1 MALYSKGDKVIR
13 ISTNDK
19 GIIVGIG
26 PCGRGGRQLYKVNY
40 NGVETDELEGNL
52 MADCNMDDPF
62 ERCRNNVYGSY
73 IEFSKINTT
82 FKIQNSNIS
91 TISSLK
97 ASKTLFRPYQFKP
110 LLKFLNSD
118 NKRILVADEVGLG
131 KTIEAGHIMLELK
144 ARNEFRNAL
153 VICPI
158 SLQAKWKAEL
168 KDKFGLTFTIV
179 ESSKEL
185 IKMLQDHDGTVRAI
199 INYDKIRSKFDSE
212 KEIELNPLLNFL
224 SENSKK
230 FSFIL
235 CDEAHKMRNETTQT
249 YKGAE
254 KIMETADAVVFL
266 TATPIMISERNL
278 YNLLHL
284 LDNQRYSNYSIFEQG
299 LRENAPFIRALS
311 DLTTKKDLKVI
322 SKELANSEI
331 TLRLEVNDRVHTE
344 THLVKDHFKDFPL
357 FKRIMNRM
365 SSEEDSLTLRSQLQ
379 YDIMSMSQMNKTF
392 SRTRKREITTDWS
405 QAERHPYPCIIPLHE
420 EEQREFDSVIENYID
435 DNSYTDSWGEQHL
448 TLGGAL
454 GLVQKKRQIASS
466 VYAYLNDYNDL
477 IRGND
482 RYAERP
488 DAKFDELLKVI
499 ETVFKNGHRK
509 LIVFALFKKTLY
521 YLAIRLTA
529 AGYNS
534 VMIHGD
540 IQERQLVLDEF
551 RNNPQIQIMLSS
563 EVGSEGLDMQFCNSM
578 VNYDLPWNPMVVEQ
592 RIGRIDRFG
601 QESPIV
607 HIYNMIVK
615 DSIQEDIY
623 IRLLNRI
630 GIFHESIGDMEAI
643 LDAEVEKNGTKQV
656 VSLQQLYSKMEKEFF
671 CKNLSREERQKKIDE
686 IAQAFINE
694 KENIKKIE
702 EGLTN
707 ALTNDAYFRNEI
719 SRIIDN
725 NAYVT
730 ESELKSYLQMLI
742 KEHLTT
748 CQLES
753 LGDDIYSLEIPKSNP
768 KVLSS
773 FLMNHMPT
781 SEEGQSVFKQF
792 INSLR
797 DVTSVRLTFNQEVA
811 YKYRNLTFINL
822 YNPIIQAA
830 LIYFAKQRNENEKT
844 FRFDVKQEDIG
855 IDINKGLYFLS
866 IYQIE
871 TSKVIFGTKK
881 ITNTL
886 HPFLYD
892 VKECRIIDNLE
903 LTSKFYGKAQV
914 KGSYQRNDE
923 FEEIDSGVITNMQF
937 DLAEAVDDFRTQYTD
952 ELKLQADNSTLMIT
966 QQTQAYYKY
975 RIDSM
980 KVFIKNAEDRLDIA
994 RAINNEKEIRN
1005 AEGALRLH
1013 FSNLRNLE
1021 REMEDEIER
1030 VSKDHELEVRTNLLS
1045 INYINVK

>member
-13 ISTNDK
+13 ISTNDR

-26 PCGRGGRQLYKVNY
+26 PCGRGGRQLYKVSY
-40 NGVETDELEGNL
+40 NGVESDELEGNL
-52 MADCNMDDPF
+52 MSDYNMDDPF
-62 ERCRNNVYGSY
+62 ERCRNNIYGSFV
-73 IEFSKINTT
+73 EFSKINTT

-97 ASKTLFRPYQFKP
+97 ASKTLFKPYQFKP

-153 VICPI
+153 VVCPI
-158 SLQAKWKAEL
+158 SLQAKWKEEL
-168 KDKFGLTFTIV
+168 KDKFGLTFTIA
-179 ESSKEL
+179 ESHLEL
-185 IKMLQDHDGTVRAI
+185 VKMLQDQDGNVRAI
-199 INYDKIRSKFDSE
+199 INYDKIRSKMDSK

-224 SENSKK
+224 AENNKK

-254 KIMETADAVVFL
+254 IIMNTADSAVFL

-284 LDNQRYSNYSIFEQG
+284 LDNQRYSNYAIFEQG
-299 LRENAPFIRALS
+299 LRENAPFIKALS
-311 DLTTKKDLKVI
+311 DLTSKKDLRSI
-322 SKELANSEI
+322 ADELANAEI
-331 TLRLEVNDRVHTE
+331 TLRQEVNERIYTE
-344 THLVKDHFKDFPL
+344 IHLVKDHFKDFPL
-357 FKRIMNRM
+357 FKRIINRM
-365 SSEEDSLTLRSQLQ
+365 TSEEDSLTLRSQLQ
-379 YDIMSMSQMNKTF
+379 FDIMSMSQMNKTF
-392 SRTRKREITTDWS
+392 SRTRKREITTDWT
-405 QAERHPYPCIIPLHE
+405 QAERHPYPCIIPLNR
-420 EEQREFDSVIENYID
+420 EEQEEYDAVIENYID
-435 DNSYTDSWGEQHL
+435 DNSYEDFWGEQHL
-448 TLGGAL
+448 TLGGSL
-454 GLVQKKRQIASS
+454 GLVQKKRQVASS
-466 VYAYLNDYNDL
+466 VYGYLNDYNDL
-477 IRGND
+477 LRGYD
-482 RYAERP
+482 RYSDKP

-499 ETVFKNGHRK
+499 HTVFNNGPKK
-509 LIVFALFKKTLY
+509 LIVFALFKKTLH
-521 YLAIRLTA
+521 YLSIRLQK

-540 IQERQLVLDEF
+540 IHERQTVLDQF
-551 RNNPQIQIMLSS
+551 KNDSNIHIMLSS

-630 GIFHESIGDMEAI
+630 GIFRESIGDMEAI
-643 LDAEVEKNGTKQV
+643 LDKEIEKNGSKQV
-656 VSLQQLYSKMEKEFF
+656 ISLQQLYSQMEKEFF
-671 CKNLSREERQKKIDE
+671 CNNLSREERQKKIDE
-686 IAQAFINE
+686 IAQAIINE

-707 ALTNDAYFRNEI
+707 TLTNDAYFRNEI
-719 SRIIDN
+719 NRILDN

-730 ESELKSYLQMLI
+730 EIELKRYLQMLI

-748 CQLES
+748 CQLND
-753 LGDDIYSLEIPKSNP
+753 LGNGIYTLDLPKSNP

-773 FLMNHMPT
+773 FLIKHQPIGDEN
-781 SEEGQSVFKQF
+781 QIAFRQF
-792 INSLR
+792 INSIR
-797 DVTSVRLTFNQEVA
+797 EITSIRLTFDQNIA
-811 YKYRNLTFINL
+811 YKNREILFINL

-830 LIYFAKQRNENEKT
+830 LVYFSKQRNETEKT
-844 FRFDVKQEDIG
+844 FRFDVKKENLGVDIK
-855 IDINKGLYFLS
+855 KGLYFLS
-866 IYQIE
+866 IYQVE

-886 HPFLYD
+886 HPLLYD
-892 VKECRIIDNLE
+892 VQECNIINDHE
-903 LTSKFYGKAQV
+903 LTSRFYGKAQV
-914 KGSYQRNDE
+914 KGEYQRNDE
-923 FEEIDSGVITNMQF
+923 FVHIDDDVITNMQI
-937 DLAEAVDDFRTQYTD
+937 DLAEAVDNFRASHTD

-980 KVFIKNAEDRLDIA
+980 KSFIRNAEYRLDIA
-994 RAINNEKEIRN
+994 RTTNNEKEIRN

-1013 FSNLRNLE
+1013 LSNLRNLE
-1021 REMEDEIER
+1021 REMEDELER

-1045 INYINVK
+1045 INFINVK

>member
-1 MALYSKGDKVIR
+1 
-13 ISTNDK
+13 
-19 GIIVGIG
+19 
-26 PCGRGGRQLYKVNY
+26 
-40 NGVETDELEGNL
+40 
-52 MADCNMDDPF
+52 
-62 ERCRNNVYGSY
+62 
-73 IEFSKINTT
+73 
-82 FKIQNSNIS
+82 
-91 TISSLK
+91 
-97 ASKTLFRPYQFKP
+97 
-110 LLKFLNSD
+110 
-118 NKRILVADEVGLG
+118 
-131 KTIEAGHIMLELK
+131 
-144 ARNEFRNAL
+144 
-153 VICPI
+153 
-158 SLQAKWKAEL
+158 
-168 KDKFGLTFTIV
+168 
-179 ESSKEL
+179 
-185 IKMLQDHDGTVRAI
+185 
-199 INYDKIRSKFDSE
+199 
-212 KEIELNPLLNFL
+212 
-224 SENSKK
+224 
-230 FSFIL
+230 
-235 CDEAHKMRNETTQT
+235 
-249 YKGAE
+249 
-254 KIMETADAVVFL
+254 METADAVVFL

-311 DLTTKKDLKVI
+311 DLPTKKDLKLI
-322 SKELANSEI
+322 AEELANSEI
-331 TLRLEVNDRVHTE
+331 TLRLEVNERVHTE

-365 SSEEDSLTLRSQLQ
+365 STEEDSLTLRSQLQ

-435 DNSYTDSWGEQHL
+435 DNSYTDEWGEQHL

-454 GLVQKKRQIASS
+454 GLVQKKRQVASS

-477 IRGND
+477 LRGID
-482 RYAERP
+482 RFKEKP

-499 ETVFKNGHRK
+499 NTVFTNGPKK

-521 YLAIRLTA
+521 YLAIRLKA

-551 RNNPQIQIMLSS
+551 KNNSQVQIMLSS

-719 SRIIDN
+719 SRILDN

-730 ESELKSYLQMLI
+730 EPELKTYIQMLI

-748 CQLES
+748 CQLEN
-753 LGDDIYSLEIPKSNP
+753 LGEDIYLLEMPKSNP

-781 SEEGQSVFKQF
+781 GEENQSVFKQF
-792 INSLR
+792 VNYLR
-797 DVTSVRLTFNQEVA
+797 DLTSIRITFNQEVA
-811 YKYRNLTFINL
+811 YKNRDLIFINL

-830 LIYFAKQRNENEKT
+830 LIYFAKQRNDNEKT
-844 FRFDVKQEDIG
+844 FRFDVKLEDLG
-855 IDINKGLYFLS
+855 VDIKKGRYFLS

-892 VKECRIIDNLE
+892 IQECKIIDNPE
-903 LTSKFYGKAQV
+903 LTSKFYGKAQIN
-914 KGSYQRNDE
+914 GTYQRNDE
-923 FEEIDSGVITNMQF
+923 VEEIESDVITEMQL
-937 DLAEAVDDFRTQYTD
+937 DLAEAVDDFRTKYTD
-952 ELKLQADNSTLMIT
+952 ELKLQADNSTLMIK

-1013 FSNLRNLE
+1013 FSNLRTLE

>member
-26 PCGRGGRQLYKVNY
+26 PCGRGGRQLYKVSY

-62 ERCRNNVYGSY
+62 DRCRNNVFGSY

-199 INYDKIRSKFDSE
+199 INYDKIRSKLDSD
-212 KEIELNPLLNFL
+212 KGIELNPLLNFL

-254 KIMETADAVVFL
+254 KVMETADAVVFL

-311 DLTTKKDLKVI
+311 DLPTKKDLKVI
-322 SKELANSEI
+322 AEELANSEI

-420 EEQREFDSVIENYID
+420 EEQNEFDSVIESYID

-454 GLVQKKRQIASS
+454 GLVQKKRQVASS

-477 IRGND
+477 LRGND
-482 RYAERP
+482 RYAGKP

-499 ETVFKNGHRK
+499 NTVFNNGPQK

-521 YLAIRLTA
+521 YLAIRLKA
-529 AGYNS
+529 AGFNS

-551 RNNPQIQIMLSS
+551 KNNPQIQIMLSS

-643 LDAEVEKNGTKQV
+643 LDKEVEKNGTKQV
-656 VSLQQLYSKMEKEFF
+656 ESLQQLYSKMEKEFF

-719 SRIIDN
+719 SRILDN

-730 ESELKSYLQMLI
+730 EIELKSYIQMLI

-748 CQLES
+748 CQLEY
-753 LGDDIYSLEIPKSNP
+753 LGDDIYSLELPKSNP

-781 SEEGQSVFKQF
+781 SDESQSVFKQF

-797 DVTSVRLTFNQEVA
+797 DVTSLRLTFNQEVA
-811 YKYRNLTFINL
+811 YKYRNLIFINL

-830 LIYFAKQRNENEKT
+830 LIYFAKQRNDNEKT
-844 FRFDVKQEDIG
+844 FRFDVKQEELGVDIA
-855 IDINKGLYFLS
+855 KGRYFLS

-892 VKECRIIDNLE
+892 VQECKIIDNQE

-914 KGSYQRNDE
+914 KGTYQRNDE
-923 FEEIDSGVITNMQF
+923 FEEIDSDIITEMQL

-952 ELKLQADNSTLMIT
+952 ELKLQADNSTLMIK
-966 QQTQAYYKY
+966 QQTQAYYRY

-1013 FSNLRNLE
+1013 SSNLRNLE
-1021 REMEDEIER
+1021 REMDDEIER

>member
-26 PCGRGGRQLYKVNY
+26 PCGRGGRQLYKVSY

-62 ERCRNNVYGSY
+62 DRCRNNVFGSY

-199 INYDKIRSKFDSE
+199 INYDKIRSKLDSD
-212 KEIELNPLLNFL
+212 KGIELNPLLNFL

-254 KIMETADAVVFL
+254 KVMETADAVVFL

-311 DLTTKKDLKVI
+311 DLPTKKDLKVI
-322 SKELANSEI
+322 AEELANSEI

-420 EEQREFDSVIENYID
+420 EEQNEFDSVIENYID

-477 IRGND
+477 LRGND
-482 RYAERP
+482 RYAGKP

-499 ETVFKNGHRK
+499 NTVFNNGPRK

-521 YLAIRLTA
+521 YLAIRLKA
-529 AGYNS
+529 AGFNS

-551 RNNPQIQIMLSS
+551 KNNPEIQIMLSS

-643 LDAEVEKNGTKQV
+643 LDKEVEKNGTKQV
-656 VSLQQLYSKMEKEFF
+656 ESLQQLYSKMEKEFF

-719 SRIIDN
+719 SRILDN

-730 ESELKSYLQMLI
+730 EIELKSYIQMLI

-748 CQLES
+748 CQLEY
-753 LGDDIYSLEIPKSNP
+753 LGDDIYSLELPKSNP

-781 SEEGQSVFKQF
+781 SDESQSVFKQF

-797 DVTSVRLTFNQEVA
+797 DITSLRLTFNQEVA
-811 YKYRNLTFINL
+811 YKYRNLIFINL

-830 LIYFAKQRNENEKT
+830 LIYFAKQRNDNEKT
-844 FRFDVKQEDIG
+844 FRFDVKQEELGVDIA
-855 IDINKGLYFLS
+855 KGRYFLS

-871 TSKVIFGTKK
+871 TSKVFFGTKK

-892 VKECRIIDNLE
+892 VQECKIIDNQE

-914 KGSYQRNDE
+914 KGTYQRNDE
-923 FEEIDSGVITNMQF
+923 FEEIDSDIITEMQL

-952 ELKLQADNSTLMIT
+952 ELKLQADNSTLMIK

-1013 FSNLRNLE
+1013 SSNLRNLE
-1021 REMEDEIER
+1021 REMDDEIER